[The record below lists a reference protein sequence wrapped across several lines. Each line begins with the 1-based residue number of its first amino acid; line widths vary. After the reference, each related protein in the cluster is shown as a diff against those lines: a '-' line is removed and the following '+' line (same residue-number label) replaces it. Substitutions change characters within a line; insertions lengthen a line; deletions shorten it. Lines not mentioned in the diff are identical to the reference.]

1 MSSRRKKIT
10 TRNKKHLETKKEVI
24 ITDDVL
30 ELPTF
35 PELKKEMDQLKEQ
48 KNQKDYELTDRY
60 LCDDCNIYLL
70 YKNIN
75 RHNLTKTHAEREKHN
90 Y

>member
-10 TRNKKHLETKKEVI
+10 TRNQKHLETKKEVI

-35 PELKKEMDQLKEQ
+35 PELKQEIDKLKEQ
-48 KNQKDYELTDRY
+48 KKIDYEPTDKY
-60 LCDDCNIYLL
+60 MCEACNIYLL
-70 YKNIN
+70 YKNVN
-75 RHNLTKTHAEREKHN
+75 RHNQTKFHLIK
-90 Y
+90 